1 MSLDQLR
8 LSLPEGCS
16 LWQIDTSFL
25 DTQWLLVTP
34 SNRKF
39 HVSAKASDV
48 IEELL
53 DEAKSLSEIASAL
66 SKKWNTVLSPE
77 DVLAIIESSQWP
89 NDLIKKTTPWDCQ
102 QALDESIEE
111 RGQKP
116 LFGDFFIK
124 FTLVPDR
131 IVRWITSRMVGI
143 YNRSSVFAWLLAIAY
158 VHYGAYSHI
167 ATLPSLVEYFTLSP
181 AQYVAAFCLMTLT
194 VIFHEIGH
202 ATASARFG
210 VKPGGIGFGIYFIYP
225 ALYTELGFAW
235 LLPRMKRAAVDVGGF
250 YFQLIA
256 TVPIY
261 IAFLIMGDSVY
272 LLTILSA
279 DFLIIFSLIP
289 FFKFDGYWL
298 LSDLLG
304 VPNLQKRAVEL
315 IRSPIAAVKSRVFE
329 TRNGMVLP
337 RRVTIIL
344 LVYGILFIA
353 FQTMIAGLVLRNG
366 PGVLLKAPATLFN
379 MTRAV
384 ISDFA
389 AGRFIVA
396 ANQSIKIF
404 MLLVMTFALVMILRT
419 YAKLF
424 WRFGRWV
431 AQKVWQSS
439 GATHIS
445 TEGRYGK

>member
-53 DEAKSLSEIASAL
+53 DEAKSLSEIASSL
-66 SKKWNTVLSPE
+66 SKKWNTVLAPE

-89 NDLIKKTTPWDCQ
+89 KDLVKKTTPWDCQ

-116 LFGDFFIK
+116 LFGDFFIR

-131 IVRWITSRMVGI
+131 AVRWITSRLVGI
-143 YNRSSVFAWLLAIAY
+143 YNRSSIFAWLLAIAY
-158 VHYGAYSHI
+158 VHYRVYSHI
-167 ATLPSLVEYFTLSP
+167 ATLPSLVEYFTLSSE
-181 AQYVAAFCLMTLT
+181 QYVAAFCLMTLT
-194 VIFHEIGH
+194 VIFHELGH
-202 ATASARFG
+202 ATASTRFG
-210 VKPGGIGFGIYFIYP
+210 VKPGGIGFGVYFIYP

-261 IAFLIMGDSVY
+261 IAFLLMGDSVY
-272 LLTILSA
+272 ILTILSA

-304 VPNLQKRAVEL
+304 VPNLQKHAMEL
-315 IRSPIAAVKSRVFE
+315 IRSPIPAIKSRVFE
-329 TRNGMVLP
+329 TRNGLVLP
-337 RRVTIIL
+337 RRVTILL
-344 LVYGILFIA
+344 LVYGILLIV
-353 FQTMIAGLVLRNG
+353 FQTLIASLVLRNS
-366 PGVLLKAPATLFN
+366 PRVLLHAPATLFN
-379 MTRAV
+379 MAKAIV
-384 ISDFA
+384 SDLT
-389 AGRFIVA
+389 AGQFIAA
-396 ANQSIKIF
+396 ANQSIKTF

-424 WRFGRWV
+424 WRFGRWA

-439 GATHIS
+439 GANPIS
-445 TEGRYGK
+445 TEGEYGK